1 MNKRLIG
8 AVPESK
14 KYVAL
19 NVVMQWV
26 ALAMNIVMMTAIA
39 NLLGALMQG
48 NVETSAIW
56 GTVGLGAAAMVVR
69 ALCAMGASRMGYL
82 SSRTVKSTLRREIYQ
97 KLLRLGASYREQART
112 SEVVQV
118 AVEGVEQLETY
129 FAAYLPQF
137 FYAMLAPVT
146 LFIVL
151 CFVSVP
157 AALVLLVCVPL
168 IPVAIAAV
176 QTWAKKLLSKYW
188 GQYTQLGDTFLENL
202 QGLTT
207 LKIYQTDGLRHQKM
221 NEESEKFRR
230 ITMKVLTMQLNSIT
244 IMDFIAYG
252 GAALGMIMAATQYAA
267 GNIGFSGAVL
277 IVLLSAD
284 FFLPMRQ
291 LGSFFH
297 VAMNGM
303 AASDKIFRLLD
314 LPDAPSGTKV
324 PTDNV
329 DIALRDVHFSYEEGR
344 EILRGVDLQL
354 PRGSFTALVGESG
367 CGKSTIA
374 ALLMGRNRHYTGEIT
389 LGGIPLA
396 EMNEEALLKTVTYVG
411 HDSVLFK
418 GSVRDNLL
426 MGAPDADDNAL
437 WDVLRRVN
445 LADFLRGEKGLDTR
459 LNEEGSNFS
468 GGQRQRLALARAL
481 LHDSPVY
488 LFDEATSGID
498 VESENDIMAQIH
510 ALAKTKTVL
519 LISHRLANVQ
529 SADRIDVLR
538 DGQIVESGTHE
549 QLLLKHGA
557 YAALWEGQQALE
569 KYTEVRA

>member
-1 MNKRLIG
+1 MLCEG
-8 AVPESK
+8 AGK
-14 KYVAL
+14 
-19 NVVMQWV
+19 
-26 ALAMNIVMMTAIA
+26 TA
-39 NLLGALMQG
+39 
-48 NVETSAIW
+48 
-56 GTVGLGAAAMVVR
+56 
-69 ALCAMGASRMGYL
+69 
-82 SSRTVKSTLRREIYQ
+82 
-97 KLLRLGASYREQART
+97 
-112 SEVVQV
+112 
-118 AVEGVEQLETY
+118 
-129 FAAYLPQF
+129 
-137 FYAMLAPVT
+137 
-146 LFIVL
+146 
-151 CFVSVP
+151 
-157 AALVLLVCVPL
+157 
-168 IPVAIAAV
+168 
-176 QTWAKKLLSKYW
+176 
-188 GQYTQLGDTFLENL
+188 
-202 QGLTT
+202 
-207 LKIYQTDGLRHQKM
+207 
-221 NEESEKFRR
+221 
-230 ITMKVLTMQLNSIT
+230 
-244 IMDFIAYG
+244 
-252 GAALGMIMAATQYAA
+252 
-267 GNIGFSGAVL
+267 SGA
-277 IVLLSAD
+277 
-284 FFLPMRQ
+284 
-291 LGSFFH
+291 
-297 VAMNGM
+297 
-303 AASDKIFRLLD
+303 K
-314 LPDAPSGTKV
+314 SGLAVK
-324 PTDNV
+324 
-329 DIALRDVHFSYEEGR
+329 LEDVHFSYEEGR